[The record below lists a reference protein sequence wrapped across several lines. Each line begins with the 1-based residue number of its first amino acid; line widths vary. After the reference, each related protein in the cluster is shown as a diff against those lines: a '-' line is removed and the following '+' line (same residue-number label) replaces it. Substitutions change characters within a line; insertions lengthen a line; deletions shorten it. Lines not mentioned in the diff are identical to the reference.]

1 MEREIGMGIG
11 TRTNKG
17 NPYSKL
23 ARIDKS
29 VLNHR
34 GSKACQSK
42 LKNGNINNYN
52 IYLYM
57 YIQE

>member
-1 MEREIGMGIG
+1 MQGDGGWGMDWIGMEGRMGIG

-29 VLNHR
+29 VLKHR

-42 LKNGNINNYN
+42 LKMGT
-52 IYLYM
+52 
-57 YIQE
+57 

>member
-1 MEREIGMGIG
+1 MERERGMGIG

-29 VLNHR
+29 VLRHC

-42 LKNGNINNYN
+42 LK
-52 IYLYM
+52 M
-57 YIQE
+57 ET